1 MEKIEVTTHSGDR
14 DVIEVESLDMEKIHE
29 ERNNGVEAVL
39 IGNYSYSR
47 IDLKNI
53 RPVSDSED

>member
-1 MEKIEVTTHSGDR
+1 MGKIEVTTHSGDR
-14 DVIEVESLDMEKIHE
+14 DVIEVDSLDMEKIHE
-29 ERNNGVEAVL
+29 ERNGDVEAVL